1 MELFGVVGRYR
12 SFTGGEEGMGRLEGH
27 MIEGHDEKFLYN

>member
-1 MELFGVVGRYR
+1 MELFGGFGRYR
-12 SFTGGEEGMGRLEGH
+12 GFTGGEEGVGRLGGR